1 MVSSGAAFAPYELV
15 GTLGSRPNPVH
26 VVRQPAPAGGK
37 PLLFVAEVFAGAARA
52 GDERGEELV
61 RDARRIATLAS
72 PNLARVK
79 EVITRGDD
87 LVVYGELLDGEK
99 LQALWRP
106 DGLPLEIA
114 LRAIVDALTG
124 LGALHNL
131 RDAKQ
136 QPMKLVHG
144 ELSPATIV
152 LGLDGVA
159 RVLHAIA
166 RRAHGV
172 QPDPASVGYMAP
184 EILSGDSFDQR
195 ADVFSAGVLL
205 WEALSG
211 KRLVDE
217 RDAAAA
223 AARFRAGPLP
233 PATVP
238 DKAPWA
244 KGLVEVAAR
253 ALEISPDSR
262 WATAALLAAEIRKS
276 AGLKLAPAST
286 AGAFAKSALG
296 ERVKARRARLEANDG
311 SPKPAAVVED
321 ANANEV
327 FVAPGIRAP
336 VEEVIE
342 LGSEAMLEAPAS
354 VPPPAGPPPKRGFM
368 LDPFAASAK
377 LAPSPPA
384 PAVAPPSDASKKS
397 TLLGIPAPFIA
408 PPPPPPVASPPP
420 AFVAPPPPPPPPSPP
435 ASPPIPPP
443 APVVAAPPA
452 FPAPPP
458 LELSLPLSAVDETPP
473 PISGAPHFAAAL
485 DIPPDEPPPPLRP
498 SRQPLET
505 APSLTRQAEALAR
518 EHRAERM
525 RKVFVLGGVGALGA
539 AILVLALVRVAS
551 RPSQSASAT
560 HAPTAAAVPS
570 SPPPP
575 AVTVP
580 APPPPST
587 TTVAVATP
595 HPPAPPP
602 AQPAAA
608 PPPAPAPAPP
618 PAKPAKPAPA
628 APVAAAAKPK
638 PAPVRPAAPPAR
650 PKKKS
655 TFDPNTL

>member
-1 MVSSGAAFAPYELV
+1 VVSSGAAFGPYEPV

-37 PLLFVAEVFAGAARA
+37 PLLFVAEVFLGAARA
-52 GDERGEELV
+52 DDEQSAQLV

-79 EVITRGDD
+79 EVVTRGDD

-99 LQALWRP
+99 LLELWRP

-144 ELSPATIV
+144 ELSPATIL

-159 RVLHAIA
+159 RVLHSVARIA
-166 RRAHGV
+166 PGT
-172 QPDPASVGYMAP
+172 QPDPQSVGYMAP
-184 EILSGDSFDQR
+184 EVLAGEAVDQR

-217 RDAAAA
+217 RDPATA
-223 AARFRAGPLP
+223 AARFRSEPIP

-244 KGLVEVAAR
+244 KGLVDVAAR
-253 ALEISPDSR
+253 ALAISPDGR
-262 WATAALLAAEIRKS
+262 WPTAAMLAAEIRKS

-296 ERVKARRARLEANDG
+296 ERVKARRARLEAHEVT
-311 SPKPAAVVED
+311 PPPAQAEEEP
-321 ANANEV
+321 NEV
-327 FVAPGIRAP
+327 LVAPGIRAP

-342 LGSEAMLEAPAS
+342 LGSESMLELPPS
-354 VPPPAGPPPKRGFM
+354 VPPHAAAPAHGAFV
-368 LDPFAASAK
+368 LDAFAASAK
-377 LAPSPPA
+377 LAPSP
-384 PAVAPPSDASKKS
+384 APPSVTPALPAPTPPANPLSKS
-397 TLLGIPAPFIA
+397 TLLGISAPAVR
-408 PPPPPPVASPPP
+408 PPPPVASPPP
-420 AFVAPPPPPPPPSPP
+420 AEVEPPPLPLSPVLTPLASPALAAVSPPPPVV
-435 ASPPIPPP
+435 AP
-443 APVVAAPPA
+443 APAIVTPLMPMAA
-452 FPAPPP
+452 
-458 LELSLPLSAVDETPP
+458 DETPP

-485 DIPPDEPPPPLRP
+485 DLPLDEPPPLRP
-498 SRQPLET
+498 SREMLET
-505 APSLTRQAEALAR
+505 SPSLIRQAEALAR
-518 EHRAERM
+518 DQRTERM
-525 RKVFVLGGVGALGA
+525 RKVYVLGGVGVLGA
-539 AILVLALVRVAS
+539 AILVLAVVGRVVH
-551 RPSQSASAT
+551 RPSQQAA
-560 HAPTAAAVPS
+560 AAQPATAAAIAS

-575 AVTVP
+575 P
-580 APPPPST
+580 APPS
-587 TTVAVATP
+587 
-595 HPPAPPP
+595 APPP
-602 AQPAAA
+602 SAPRPPATSAAAATPPPQQPVASAPPAAA
-608 PPPAPAPAPP
+608 KPGKPGSAP
-618 PAKPAKPAPA
+618 
-628 APVAAAAKPK
+628 PVAAAAKPK
-638 PAPVRPAAPPAR
+638 PHPAPPAAPR
-650 PKKKS
+650 PKKKSS

>member
-15 GTLGSRPNPVH
+15 TTLGSRPNIVH

-52 GDERGEELV
+52 GDERGAELV

-79 EVITRGDD
+79 EVVTRGDD
-87 LVVYGELLDGEK
+87 AVVYGELVDGEK
-99 LQALWRP
+99 LQELWRP

-159 RVLHAIA
+159 RVLHSVA
-166 RRAHGV
+166 RLSAGV
-172 QPDPASVGYMAP
+172 KPDPQSVGYMAP
-184 EILSGDSFDQR
+184 EVLAGDAVDQR

-217 RDAAAA
+217 RDPAAAL
-223 AARFRAGPLP
+223 ARFRAGPLP

-253 ALEISPDSR
+253 ALAISPDSR

-296 ERVKARRARLEANDG
+296 ERVKARRARLEAHES
-311 SPKPAAVVED
+311 SPAPSSVAEEV
-321 ANANEV
+321 NEV
-327 FVAPGIRAP
+327 LVAPGIRAP

-342 LGSEAMLEAPAS
+342 LGSEAMLEVPPS
-354 VPPPAGPPPKRGFM
+354 VPPPAAPPPQRGFM

-377 LAPSPPA
+377 LAASPPAPSVAVSSAAVAKKSTLMGIPA
-384 PAVAPPSDASKKS
+384 PAVAPPFP
-397 TLLGIPAPFIA
+397 PA
-408 PPPPPPVASPPP
+408 ASPPP
-420 AFVAPPPPPPPPSPP
+420 PIVAPPPPP
-435 ASPPIPPP
+435 ASPP
-443 APVVAAPPA
+443 APVVSPAPPA
-452 FPAPPP
+452 VEARAPVVAPPP
-458 LELSLPLSAVDETPP
+458 PLPLIAPAVDETPP

-485 DIPPDEPPPPLRP
+485 DLPLDEPPPLRP

-518 EHRAERM
+518 ERRGERL
-525 RKVFVLGGVGALGA
+525 RKLYVLGGVGALGA
-539 AILVLALVRVAS
+539 AILVLALVRVAH
-551 RPSQSASAT
+551 RPSQGAT
-560 HAPTAAAVPS
+560 STATQPPAAAVAS
-570 SPPPP
+570 TPPPP
-575 AVTVP
+575 AVTAPVRP
-580 APPPPST
+580 PPASPPATTVAAATSPPPQRPVAAPPPP
-587 TTVAVATP
+587 A
-595 HPPAPPP
+595 
-602 AQPAAA
+602 
-608 PPPAPAPAPP
+608 
-618 PAKPAKPAPA
+618 AKPAKPTPP
-628 APVAAAAKPK
+628 APVAATAKPK
-638 PAPVRPAAPPAR
+638 AAPVRPAAPPPAAPR